1 MNRVGNWIAVA
12 LLDLKGDLRRFG
24 VLLACLALGTM
35 TIAAVGSV
43 GAALQDAIV
52 RDATKLMGGDIEVSR
67 SDRRATADERS
78 FLETLGPVAEEDDS
92 NGRATAGDNSA
103 FLDIVGVDNDY
114 PLVGAV
120 ESPQL
125 PNGEKP
131 GSLLAQKDGV
141 GGALVTPIILAR
153 LGIGIG
159 GMFNIGKSQ
168 YQARGTLG
176 SLPDGAAR
184 GFHLGLTILISV
196 DALAATPEARPP
208 MPGMLTQYRYKIV
221 LKGLQADDAVA
232 AYAAGAKAVADKFKD
247 PAWAIRNPK
256 DAAGDLAHYYD
267 VFTEFLLIVGL
278 SALLVG
284 GVGVSNAVSAYVT
297 ERQRSIATMRSLGAT
312 SSRILVHFMVQLGI
326 LSMIGIVIGVVL
338 GGVTTAFALPILG
351 RILAVDLPPAI
362 YPTALAVAVGFGLL
376 IAFGFSYLPIV
387 RAQKLRPAM
396 LFRSVGGAMERLSW
410 REAIRPKALLPLLV
424 TAVLVYLLALYTT
437 SNLALV
443 NWYTVGVIG
452 AFLLLRAAGAL
463 LQLVL
468 RLIPPLPSTQ
478 IRNALKAVYRP
489 GSPAPVV
496 ILSLGLGLAML
507 LLIVL
512 IDNNTRNQLQGEVAR
527 DAPTYLATDL
537 FPDEVEQLTETAK
550 TDPAFAKFVPAPSF
564 SGNVT
569 SVNGVPVDQIKNVG
583 EEASFLL
590 GGATNKPVPI
600 TWAGDLPP
608 QSSVVDGKWWGK
620 DYNGAPLISL
630 RASTAASLG
639 LKIGDKIEFDLYNQ
653 KITATLANTRNF
665 QWQSGMN
672 FMVTFSPHALDGLPG
687 SFMGGVYAKP
697 GESIAVGRRIAQDYP
712 DVTFLPIGDALSQA
726 AGILDQLST
735 AVDVVGGL
743 AVINGLL
750 VLAGT
755 MAAGRAQREAD
766 AVINKV
772 LGATR
777 GDVIRAF
784 VLEYSILGA
793 FAAIIAAVLGIIG
806 AWAITVYALQ
816 VGYGVD
822 IGLILMVIVLTV
834 VLTIATGAIT
844 TWGALS
850 TKPAQYLRTE

>member
-78 FLETLGPVAEEDDS
+78 FLETLGPVAEEVDS

-141 GGALVTPIILAR
+141 WGALVNPIILDR

-387 RAQKLRPAM
+387 RALKLRPAM
-396 LFRSVGGAMERLSW
+396 LSRSHQAEGAAAAARDGGARLS
-410 REAIRPKALLPLLV
+410 
-424 TAVLVYLLALYTT
+424 
-437 SNLALV
+437 
-443 NWYTVGVIG
+443 
-452 AFLLLRAAGAL
+452 AGAL
-463 LQLVL
+463 HHQ
-468 RLIPPLPSTQ
+468 
-478 IRNALKAVYRP
+478 
-489 GSPAPVV
+489 
-496 ILSLGLGLAML
+496 
-507 LLIVL
+507 
-512 IDNNTRNQLQGEVAR
+512 
-527 DAPTYLATDL
+527 
-537 FPDEVEQLTETAK
+537 
-550 TDPAFAKFVPAPSF
+550 
-564 SGNVT
+564 
-569 SVNGVPVDQIKNVG
+569 
-583 EEASFLL
+583 
-590 GGATNKPVPI
+590 
-600 TWAGDLPP
+600 
-608 QSSVVDGKWWGK
+608 
-620 DYNGAPLISL
+620 
-630 RASTAASLG
+630 
-639 LKIGDKIEFDLYNQ
+639 
-653 KITATLANTRNF
+653 
-665 QWQSGMN
+665 QSGAGEL
-672 FMVTFSPHALDGLPG
+672 VHGRRDRGLP
-687 SFMGGVYAKP
+687 A
-697 GESIAVGRRIAQDYP
+697 
-712 DVTFLPIGDALSQA
+712 
-726 AGILDQLST
+726 
-735 AVDVVGGL
+735 
-743 AVINGLL
+743 
-750 VLAGT
+750 
-755 MAAGRAQREAD
+755 AAGRRSPA
-766 AVINKV
+766 
-772 LGATR
+772 
-777 GDVIRAF
+777 
-784 VLEYSILGA
+784 
-793 FAAIIAAVLGIIG
+793 
-806 AWAITVYALQ
+806 
-816 VGYGVD
+816 
-822 IGLILMVIVLTV
+822 
-834 VLTIATGAIT
+834 ATGAAAHST
-844 TWGALS
+844 ASQHADSQRPEGRLPARLAGAGGDPVARPWPCHAAADRPDRQQHAQ
-850 TKPAQYLRTE
+850 PAAG